1 MQNTKTDKNGKS
13 SKVSVLERIEEL
25 EQGEGLAT
33 LMPDIQDT
41 ADLVARV
48 TFGMMEENESDG
60 ENSLDKTV
68 IISHEERYLNIMKD
82 LQFGMYLLFIDYYVY
97 FFTQLLLL
105 QPLMI

>member
-60 ENSLDKTV
+60 DSSLDKTV

-82 LQFGMYLLFIDYYVY
+82 LQFGMYKALQGLCM
-97 FFTQLLLL
+97 FFTLFLWL
-105 QPLMI
+105 QPLMT

>member
-97 FFTQLLLL
+97 FLRNFYCYSRL
-105 QPLMI
+105 